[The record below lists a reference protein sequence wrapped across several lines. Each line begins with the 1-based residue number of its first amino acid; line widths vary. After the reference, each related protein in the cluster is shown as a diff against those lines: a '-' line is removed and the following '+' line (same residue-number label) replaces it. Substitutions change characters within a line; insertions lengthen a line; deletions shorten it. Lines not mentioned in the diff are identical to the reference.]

1 MTLNMLKQHRA
12 ALAGTLVVAVL
23 LVGVF
28 HAPPLPVIIGCVVAL
43 ALQQRSAAGSPGKH

>member
-1 MTLNMLKQHRA
+1 MALNVLKQHRA

-28 HAPPLPVIIGCVVAL
+28 HAPPLPVFIGCVVAL
-43 ALQQRSAAGSPGKH
+43 GLQQRRAAGSPGNH

>member
-1 MTLNMLKQHRA
+1 MTLNVLKQHRA

-28 HAPPLPVIIGCVVAL
+28 RAPLLPVIIGCVVAL
-43 ALQQRSAAGSPGKH
+43 AFQQRSAAGSPGNH